1 MGDMCADKAAVL
13 TDGHGCV
20 HMQCRRRKAERCPF
34 RSAWVR
40 SGATKETSPFEG
52 AAAAV
57 EAAS

>member
-1 MGDMCADKAAVL
+1 MLFSYRIHAKRNGGRDGWKEAA
-13 TDGHGCV
+13 
-20 HMQCRRRKAERCPF
+20 KAERCPF

-52 AAAAV
+52 AAAAA